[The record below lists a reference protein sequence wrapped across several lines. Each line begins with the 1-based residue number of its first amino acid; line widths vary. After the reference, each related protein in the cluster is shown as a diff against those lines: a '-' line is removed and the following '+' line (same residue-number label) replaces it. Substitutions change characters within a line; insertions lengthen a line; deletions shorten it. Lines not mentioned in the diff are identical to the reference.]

1 MKAKAA
7 AAPAKLSA
15 AWTPEAALVVASG
28 SLEVV
33 ALPPAVG
40 MGTVP
45 LAWTP
50 VL

>member
-7 AAPAKLSA
+7 AAPAKPSA

-28 SLEVV
+28 RRLVV

-45 LAWTP
+45 LAETP

>member
-7 AAPAKLSA
+7 AAPAKLRA

-33 ALPPAVG
+33 ALVPAVG